1 MVVFGDQI
9 SRCWE
14 QIIHH
19 GEAGGDG
26 QAMPTPHHP
35 TAMAPSTPA
44 TPVVSPI
51 DDDEDDAPRVVELPD
66 GQRLVRDSRGVHLA
80 SDEEAD

>member
-1 MVVFGDQI
+1 
-9 SRCWE
+9 
-14 QIIHH
+14 
-19 GEAGGDG
+19 
-26 QAMPTPHHP
+26 MPTPHHP